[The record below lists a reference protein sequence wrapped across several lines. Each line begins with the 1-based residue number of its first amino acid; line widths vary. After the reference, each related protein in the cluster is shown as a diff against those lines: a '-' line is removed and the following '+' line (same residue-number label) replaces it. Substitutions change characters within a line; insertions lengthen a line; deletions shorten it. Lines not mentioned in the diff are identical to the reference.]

1 MAGIGFDA
9 LANGRTMA
17 EVGYRIL
24 LYWKRTR
31 KDKRDGAVQHL
42 IQGLRS
48 MGKNAIADIV
58 QERHRENKEL
68 TMDSFLMAAVQGV
81 NISA

>member
-1 MAGIGFDA
+1 MPGIGFDA
-9 LANGRTMA
+9 LANGRSMA
-17 EVGYRIL
+17 EVGYKIL

-48 MGKNAIADIV
+48 MGKNGVADV
-58 QERHRENKEL
+58 VEERHRENKEL
-68 TMDSFLMAAVQGV
+68 TMDCFLMAAVNGI
-81 NISA
+81 NIAS